1 MTERTHASA
10 EPRARRLPP
19 ALVFDLPVLAF
30 LLVCW
35 LTVAVALAHLLT
47 GLALVGLIAAHL
59 LTRRARVGRLFRRP
73 RAPGVDP
80 GARHRLAWRPGYLL
94 FLLLAAGMAVTG
106 LLRWAG
112 VPREHAW
119 HATTSYALLGLTAI
133 HLWAIRRP
141 LRARLRRPRRW
152 SAPDARADRA
162 QRQRQPH
169 LLDFTDGEVS
179 SMRWRSLHRG

>member
-1 MTERTHASA
+1 MIDLTRASTG
-10 EPRARRLPP
+10 PRARRLPP
-19 ALVFDLPVLAF
+19 ALVFDLPVLAL

-35 LTVAVALAHLLT
+35 LTVAAALAHLLT

-59 LTRRARVGRLFRRP
+59 LTRRARVGRLFRRS
-73 RAPGVDP
+73 RAPGADP
-80 GARHRLAWRPGYLL
+80 GAPRRRASSLGYLL

-133 HLWAIRRP
+133 HLWTIRRP
-141 LRARLRRPRRW
+141 LRARLRRPRR
-152 SAPDARADRA
+152 
-162 QRQRQPH
+162 
-169 LLDFTDGEVS
+169 
-179 SMRWRSLHRG
+179 